1 MIGPAIPNSKWW
13 RQFVAVATAMV
24 VGLIAPAYAAHTAD
38 EAKAFAERAVAYIKE
53 VGSEKAFRDFSR
65 PDGGFVKDE
74 LYMFCYGKDGVNK
87 AHGGNPAFVGKNL
100 LAVKDPDGV
109 LVNAEIIKKGME
121 AGAGWVDFKW
131 PNPVSKKVEMKS
143 AYVIKV
149 DDDIVCGSGYYK
161 G

>member
-1 MIGPAIPNSKWW
+1 MPAIPNAKRW
-13 RQFVAVATAMV
+13 RQVAAAAMAI
-24 VGLIAPAYAAHTAD
+24 GLISPAFAARTAD

-53 VGSEKAFRDFSR
+53 VGAEKAFRDFSR
-65 PDGGFVKDE
+65 PDGGFVDGE
-74 LYMFCYGKDGVNK
+74 LYMFCYSKDGVNK

-109 LVNAEIIKKGME
+109 LANAEIIKKGLQD
-121 AGAGWVDFKW
+121 GSGWVDFKW
-131 PNPVSKKVEMKS
+131 PNPVTKKVEMKS

-149 DDDIVCGSGYYK
+149 DDDTVCGSGYYK